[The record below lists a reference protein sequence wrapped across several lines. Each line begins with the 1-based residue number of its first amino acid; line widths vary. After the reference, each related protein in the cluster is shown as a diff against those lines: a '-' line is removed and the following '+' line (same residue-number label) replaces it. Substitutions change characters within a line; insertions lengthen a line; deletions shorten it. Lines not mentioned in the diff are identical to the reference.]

1 METYETQQEAPKRPV
16 FLTVLCILTFVTS
29 GFSFIGL
36 LFNGIKGPMSAN
48 ELELSQSG
56 MQEMIDQ
63 LRSDNMDGMADM
75 MEKISAMTA
84 YTNEA
89 FYTIFM
95 LNILTFLLGLFG
107 AILMWQGR
115 KLGFHLYIIYNII
128 AILTVYAV
136 VPVNEVPSFIT
147 ILNVIISAVFIF
159 MYSRNLHWL
168 K

>member
-128 AILTVYAV
+128 AILTVYVV

-147 ILNVIISAVFIF
+147 ILNVIISAAFIF

>member
-1 METYETQQEAPKRPV
+1 M
-16 FLTVLCILTFVTS
+16 
-29 GFSFIGL
+29 
-36 LFNGIKGPMSAN
+36 LFNGIKGPLSEN
-48 ELELSQSG
+48 QLEASQA
-56 MQEMIDQ
+56 EMETMTNQ

-84 YTNEA
+84 YSNES
-89 FYTIFM
+89 FYTIYM

-115 KLGFHLYIIYNII
+115 KIGFHLYIIYNIV
-128 AILTVYAV
+128 AILTIYAV

-147 ILNVIISAVFIF
+147 IFNVIISAVFIF
-159 MYSRNLHWL
+159 MYSRNLHWM